1 MTKRTNGL
9 ALLAHKCAARTFDLS
24 TGVVH
29 ASMRDQI
36 VRAQLLIRDL
46 RENDPTCNR
55 VLIVGGGVGGVSAAT
70 MACELDMD
78 VVLVDS
84 QNKPFSLQA
93 GVTSRFVGPFM
104 YEWPELGHDCQDY
117 PPPGALGQPSDAT
130 PKWTAAHPIPA
141 AKFAENL
148 DDWLVAHRFLPGT
161 ARFYFGVVPAE
172 VEAYVRAFV
181 AYHGTETVAGVPPGP
196 EYVLPKGCLD
206 HQGKPAHGGTSFRP
220 DYIVLAAGMGEERV
234 ALPGFPRIR
243 GKSFWDNDE
252 LKLDKTRHA
261 NSCVFGGG
269 DGALQDVLRL
279 LTKHDHPLQLI
290 RDLRLD
296 TAVAEAIDRWAPSLE
311 ALERQSRL
319 VTTWSGTGSFEDI
332 DTRCQSVAAALA
344 GEAVVREAVRRQLRE
359 GRGEVHHVMRER
371 CFGKAYLLNR
381 FVVHLIEQCQKL
393 GAYRR
398 VLTYRV
404 HREASITD
412 ARPTVRDGKRGFFIS
427 LEDDPKHYF
436 FRWIAVRYGADSD
449 TVPQSKMVKLN
460 PKTRADRTSMA
471 AIPLPLMVPD

>member
-1 MTKRTNGL
+1 MTTRTNGL

-24 TGVVH
+24 TGVVD

-36 VRAQLLIRDL
+36 VRAQLLMRDL
-46 RENDPTCNR
+46 RENDPACNR

-84 QNKPFSLQA
+84 QKKPFSLQG

-104 YEWPELGHDCQDY
+104 YEWPELGHDCQSY
-117 PPPGALGQPSDAT
+117 PPSHVLGQPSDAT
-130 PKWTAAHPIPA
+130 PKWTAANPIPA
-141 AKFAENL
+141 AQFAMNL
-148 DDWLVAHRFLPGT
+148 EDWLVAHPFLPGT
-161 ARFYFGVVPAE
+161 ARFYFGVVSEE

-181 AYHGTETVAGVPPGP
+181 AYHGTETVAGAPPGP
-196 EYVLPKGCLD
+196 EYVLPSGCLD
-206 HQGKPAHGGTSFRP
+206 HRGKRAYGGASFRP
-220 DYIVLAAGMGEERV
+220 DYIVLAAGMGDERV
-234 ALPGFPRIR
+234 ALPDFPLVS
-243 GKSFWDNDE
+243 GESFWANDD
-252 LKLDKTRHA
+252 LKLDATRHA
-261 NSCVFGGG
+261 NSSVFGGG

-296 TAVAEAIDRWAPSLE
+296 AAVAKSIDRWAPHLE

-319 VTTWSGTGSFEDI
+319 VTTWSGSGSFEDI
-332 DTRCQSVAAALA
+332 DTQCQLVAADLA
-344 GEAVVREAVRRQLRE
+344 GDAFVCEAVRRQLRE
-359 GRGEVHHVMRER
+359 GEGEVHHVMRER
-371 CFGKAYLLNR
+371 YFGKAYLLNR

-393 GAYRR
+393 GPRR
-398 VLTYRV
+398 GVLTYHA
-404 HREASITD
+404 HREARVTN
-412 ARPTVRDGKRGFFIS
+412 AKHAVRAGKRGYLIS
-427 LEDDPKHYF
+427 LRGDTKQYF
-436 FRWIAVRYGADSD
+436 FRWIAVRYGADPGA
-449 TVPQSKMVKLN
+449 VPQSKMVKLN

>member
-1 MTKRTNGL
+1 VTKRTNGL
-9 ALLAHKCAARTFDLS
+9 ALLAHKCAAKTFDLS

-46 RENDPTCNR
+46 RENDPTCSR
-55 VLIVGGGVGGVSAAT
+55 VLIVGGGVSGVSAAA
-70 MACELDMD
+70 MACEHDMD

-84 QNKPFSLQA
+84 QKKPFSLQA

-117 PPPGALGQPSDAT
+117 PPPHVLGQPSDAT
-130 PKWTAAHPIPA
+130 PKWTAADPIPA
-141 AKFAENL
+141 AKFAKNL
-148 DDWLVAHRFLPGT
+148 VDWLVAHCFLPGT
-161 ARFYFGVVPAE
+161 ARFYFGVVPEE
-172 VEAYVRAFV
+172 VQAYVRAFV
-181 AYHGTETVAGVPPGP
+181 AYHGTGTIAGGPPVP
-196 EYVLPKGCLD
+196 EYVLPRGCLD
-206 HQGKPAHGGTSFRP
+206 HQGKPAPVGASFRP

-234 ALPGFPRIR
+234 VLPDFPHVT
-243 GKSFWDNDE
+243 GESFWANDD
-252 LKLDKTRHA
+252 LKLDATRHA

-296 TAVAEAIDRWAPSLE
+296 ATVAKSIDRWAPRLE

-332 DTRCQSVAAALA
+332 DTQCQFVAADLA
-344 GEAVVREAVRRQLRE
+344 GDAFVREAVWQQLRE
-359 GRGEVHHVMRER
+359 GAGEVHQIMRER
-371 CFGKAYLLNR
+371 YFGKAYLLNR
-381 FVVHLIEQCQKL
+381 FVVHLIEQCQKR
-393 GAYRR
+393 GARR
-398 VLTYRV
+398 GLVTYHA
-404 HREASITD
+404 HREAIVTN
-412 ARPTVRDGKRGFFIS
+412 AEHTVRARKRGYLVS
-427 LEDDPKHYF
+427 LKDDPKQYF
-436 FRWIAVRYGADSD
+436 FRWIAVRYGADPD

-460 PKTRADRTSMA
+460 PKTRADRMSMA
-471 AIPLPLMVPD
+471 AIPLPLMVPE